1 MIRARDLAQSV
12 MPLAVLLAMAGG
24 TPAAAAIGDLYQ
36 AQAIVT
42 GQGEVDRRR
51 GFSLCFLEVMVK
63 VSGDPRLFGDRR
75 VAVMAAR
82 AGTFVDTFRSRDRM
96 AHKPINDEQ
105 GTRDRPHDLT
115 VDFDTAKID
124 AALQS
129 LGRKP
134 WTAERPRVVIF
145 VAVDNGAV
153 KYLLAQDGER
163 GIDQRDAL
171 AAAAAQSGM
180 PMALPSQSALAAAGL
195 NVGTL
200 PEADAQK
207 LDAAARSA
215 GGAVALSGS
224 LVWSDKALGWIA
236 NWRLGAEGR
245 VYRWQIRGVSFDDAF
260 RNALYGAAQVL
271 SGNGAPQ

>member
-1 MIRARDLAQSV
+1 MVGVAIGVRNA
-12 MPLAVLLAMAGG
+12 
-24 TPAAAAIGDLYQ
+24 AAAAIGDLYQ

-75 VAVMAAR
+75 VAIMAAR
-82 AGTFVDTFRSRDRM
+82 AGTFVDTFRYRDRM

-134 WTAERPRVVIF
+134 WTGERPRVS
-145 VAVDNGAV
+145 GPS
-153 KYLLAQDGER
+153 G
-163 GIDQRDAL
+163 
-171 AAAAAQSGM
+171 AAQSR
-180 PMALPSQSALAAAGL
+180 LPGRAAGEQFECPL
-195 NVGTL
+195 SHL
-200 PEADAQK
+200 R
-207 LDAAARSA
+207 RSEPLCVLA
-215 GGAVALSGS
+215 GCRRTGPDFPVRVRPVLQEEFDRRPVTSEDR
-224 LVWSDKALGWIA
+224 LV
-236 NWRLGAEGR
+236 
-245 VYRWQIRGVSFDDAF
+245 
-260 RNALYGAAQVL
+260 
-271 SGNGAPQ
+271 